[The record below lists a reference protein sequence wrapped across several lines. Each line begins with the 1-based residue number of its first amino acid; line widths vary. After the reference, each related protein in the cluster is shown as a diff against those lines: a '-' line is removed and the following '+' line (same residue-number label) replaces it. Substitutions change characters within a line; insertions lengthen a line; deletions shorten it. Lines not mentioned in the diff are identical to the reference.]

1 MSGDERPGAASPLDV
16 AGRRPQRSG
25 TPPAD
30 APVEVVDDAVC
41 LGCGCTCDDIRLRI
55 QDNRIVAAEKACSLG
70 VAWFGSGVVP
80 VRALDGGVV
89 STPQRAIDTMARV
102 LTGARAPL
110 VYMAPDVT
118 CETQRQAIAIA
129 DLLHATLDSV
139 TSATSL
145 ASILAAQ
152 QRGRA
157 GATLGEIRNR
167 ADVIVFWAVD
177 PAVRH
182 PRFQE
187 RYAPAPRGVHVPEG
201 RRSRAVIAVDVGEHR
216 GPSDADLRLAVA
228 PGDEVAA
235 LARLT
240 AALTSTGAPESTDSP
255 SGALEE
261 LALRLRNGRY
271 VVVVADGETSTGDQP
286 VDRQRSDALVTLS
299 LALNASTRG
308 ALSLLRSG
316 GNRSGADAAA
326 TWQTGFPL
334 GIDFAR
340 GYPRYAPW
348 TGNAVSRV
356 SRGEIDAMLIV
367 GNVTALPAPLQSTSG
382 RIATCVIGPH
392 ASESDFSRGAAVV
405 DTGLPGIHSAGTVL
419 RMDDVP
425 LPVRANFRGAE
436 DAEVITRALC
446 ERIVAVQR
454 DARLEPPVRISR

>member
-1 MSGDERPGAASPLDV
+1 MSVSER
-16 AGRRPQRSG
+16 
-25 TPPAD
+25 
-30 APVEVVDDAVC
+30 VVDDAVC
-41 LGCGCTCDDIRLRI
+41 LGCGCTCDDIRLRVE
-55 QDNRIVAAEKACSLG
+55 DDRIVAAEKACSLG
-70 VAWFGSGVVP
+70 VAWFGTGRVP
-80 VRALDGGVV
+80 ARALENGVV
-89 STPQRAIDTMARV
+89 SSPQQAVETMARI
-102 LTGARAPL
+102 LTGARSPL

-118 CETQRQAIAIA
+118 CETQRQTVAIA

-167 ADVIVFWAVD
+167 ADLVVFWGVD
-177 PAVRH
+177 PAVRY

-187 RYAPAPRGVHVPEG
+187 RYAPAPVGVHVPEG
-201 RRSRAVIAVDVGEHR
+201 RRSRTVIAVDVGEQR
-216 GPSDADLRLAVA
+216 GPSDADVRLAVA
-228 PGDEVAA
+228 PGEEVAT
-235 LARLT
+235 LVRLT
-240 AALTSTGAPESTDSP
+240 AALTSTGTPDSTAPP
-255 SGALEE
+255 SGTLEE
-261 LALRLRNGRY
+261 MALRLRSGRY
-271 VVVVADGETSTGDQP
+271 VVVVADAEAPGGEQR
-286 VDRQRSDALVTLS
+286 VDRQRADALVALS

-316 GNRSGADAAA
+316 GNRSGADAVA

-340 GYPRYAPW
+340 GYPRYSPW
-348 TGNAVSRV
+348 SGSAVSRI

-367 GNVTALPAPLQSTSG
+367 GNIAALPAALQSTSS
-382 RIATCVIGPH
+382 RMATCVIGPH
-392 ASESDFSRGAAVV
+392 ASESDFSRGATVV
-405 DTGLPGIHSAGTVL
+405 DTGLPGLHSGGTVL

-425 LPVRANFRGAE
+425 LPVRAIFRGAI

-454 DARLEPPVRISR
+454 DARLEHRPRVGR